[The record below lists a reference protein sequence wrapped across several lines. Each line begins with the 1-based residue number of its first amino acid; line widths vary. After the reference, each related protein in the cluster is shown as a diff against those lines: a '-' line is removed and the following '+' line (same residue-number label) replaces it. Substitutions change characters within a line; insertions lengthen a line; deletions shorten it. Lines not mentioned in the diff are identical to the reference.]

1 MKKDS
6 AKKYPPTITT
16 LPIIQPSTLPI
27 TLPSEVRLVNPLCEI
42 RPAKKPSSPLTTNVK
57 GANIPNPPKR
67 SESEDPTAPEIPPI
81 TGPKVSAVVKII
93 MSPKL
98 KYPPVEKIGN

>member
-1 MKKDS
+1 MLCLPPHTPPFPYTTLFRSLNGNSLEAAAIPVNSDEPNTSAMKKDS

-42 RPAKKPSSPLTTNVK
+42 R
-57 GANIPNPPKR
+57 
-67 SESEDPTAPEIPPI
+67 SEEHTSELQSHSDLVCRLP
-81 TGPKVSAVVKII
+81 
-93 MSPKL
+93 
-98 KYPPVEKIGN
+98 